1 MNKLYNQRGV
11 GGLRFRVIPYPKLF
25 ILLISLL
32 LSAKVYSQQKTI
44 AGLVIDEKSEVLPGV
59 SILVKGT
66 RQSVQTDRDG
76 KFKIQ
81 ALATDRLVFN
91 YIGYT
96 TQEVIIGTKTTINV
110 SMSPSATSLNDV
122 VVVGYGTQKR
132 SDLTGAIGSVNMKDF
147 AKAPV
152 KSFDEALAGRVAGVQ
167 VQSSDGQPGAVANII
182 IRGAGSITQDNSP
195 LYVVDGFPSESSNA
209 NSISPSDIESI
220 DVLKD
225 ASATAIYG
233 ARGANGVVLITTKK
247 GKTGPPQVVYNAYYG
262 IQKVPEKVKLMDAYE
277 FVRYV
282 KDLNS
287 PFADSTYLKNGTT
300 LDSYRSAASVDMQD
314 YVYQTGQNQNHDIA
328 IRGGTEGTQY
338 AISGNFNNQKGIVKF
353 GGFRRY
359 QGRFVLDQKINN
371 KIKAGINAN
380 YANSEQFGIPVSA
393 TNFYASSVLLYSVW
407 GQRPTNGVSVSGKN
421 YDPLV
426 DFYDPVNEFGN
437 NQDYRV
443 NPLLNLQ
450 NQQTKFKTNNLT
462 ANAYAE
468 YAILKNLT
476 FRVAGGITKNN
487 VETNILN
494 NSKTQAGSKYVASGP
509 NGTIGFANQASWL
522 SDNTLNYK
530 AKLGKNHNFN
540 ALVNYNAQGNNS
552 SNRSFTAF
560 QLPNEDLGL
569 DGLDLAAAANT
580 SRVSNS
586 SRWAMQS
593 VLARVNYDY
602 KSKYLLT
609 ASIRADGSSKFPPG
623 SKWGYFPSVSGA
635 WRLSNE
641 EFMKN
646 LNWISNAKLR
656 LGFGQSGNNRVGDFA
671 YMQQLQLSN
680 TNYWYSA
687 NNQPAQNGTYLSAIG
702 NENLRWETSEQTNIG
717 LDLGFLKDRISVTAD
732 IYRKK
737 TKDLLLNASLPYSIG
752 VEGSAGFKN
761 VGSLQNQGLELSI
774 DSRNIVT
781 KDFSW
786 STNFNIS
793 FNQNKILALTDNQ
806 SYLLAGNGTFF
817 NTTYSGLFPYISMV
831 GNPLG
836 QMYGLASDGV
846 YQYGDFDKMPNGT
859 YLLKSNVTTNLAAR
873 SAVQPGDVK
882 YKDINGDLLINGS
895 DYTVIGN
902 GLPKYTGGF
911 SNNFSYK
918 GFDLNVL
925 LQWSVGNDV
934 INANRYIFEGGIVA
948 NPNLN
953 QFATYADRWTPTN
966 PNNTYFRAGGQGA
979 AAYSSRVI
987 EDGSYL
993 KLRTVSFGYTV
1004 PKNTIQRWGMNNL
1017 RINVSAQNLAT
1028 ITRYSGMDP
1037 EISSRQSNLTPGFD
1051 YAGYPH
1057 SLTIVFGVNAT
1068 F

>member
-1 MNKLYNQRGV
+1 MNKLYNERGV
-11 GGLRFRVIPYPKLF
+11 RGLRCWVIPKLL

-32 LSAKVYSQQKTI
+32 LTTKVYSQQKTI
-44 AGLVIDEKSEVLPGV
+44 VGLVIDEKSEVLPGV

-66 RQSVQTDRDG
+66 KQSVQTDKDG

-96 TQEVIIGTKTTINV
+96 TQEVIVGTKTSINV
-110 SMSPSATSLNDV
+110 SMSPSSTSLNDV

-132 SDLTGAIGSVNMKDF
+132 SDLTGSIGSVNMKDF

-247 GKTGPPQVVYNAYYG
+247 GKSGPPQVVYNAYYG
-262 IQKVPEKVKLMDAYE
+262 IQKVPEKIKLMDAYE

-300 LDSYRSAASVDMQD
+300 LDSYRNATSLDMQD

-450 NQQTKFKTNNLT
+450 NQQTRFKTNNLT

-609 ASIRADGSSKFPPG
+609 ASVRADGSSKFPPG

-635 WRLSNE
+635 WRFSNE

-656 LGFGQSGNNRVGDFA
+656 VGFGQSGNNRVGDFA

-806 SYLLAGNGTFF
+806 NYLLAGNGTFF

-873 SAVQPGDVK
+873 TAVQPGDVK

-953 QFATYADRWTPTN
+953 QFASYAERWTPIN

>member
-1 MNKLYNQRGV
+1 MSKLYNGCEVERV
-11 GGLRFRVIPYPKLF
+11 RFCIIRYPGILL
-25 ILLISLL
+25 LLISLFL
-32 LSAKVYSQQKTI
+32 TANVFAQQKTI
-44 AGLVIDEKSEVLPGV
+44 VGMVVDEKSEALPGV

-66 RQSVQTDRDG
+66 KLSTQTDKDG

-81 ALATDRLVFN
+81 ALTTDRLVFN
-91 YIGYT
+91 YIGFGV
-96 TQEVIIGTKTTINV
+96 QEVLVGTKTTINV
-110 SMSPSATSLNDV
+110 VLHSTSTGLNDV

-132 SDLTGAIGSVNMKDF
+132 SDLTGAVGSVNMTDF

-152 KSFDEALAGRVAGVQ
+152 KSFDEALSGRVAGVQ

-220 DVLKD
+220 DILKD

-247 GKTGPPQVVYNAYYG
+247 GKSGPPQVVYNAYYG

-282 KDLNS
+282 RDLNA
-287 PFADSTYLKNGTT
+287 PLADSTYLKNGTT
-300 LDSYRSAASVDMQD
+300 LDFYRTAPTLDMQD

-328 IRGGTEGTQY
+328 IRGGSEGTQY
-338 AISGNFNNQKGIVKF
+338 AISGNFNNQKGIVKY
-353 GGFRRY
+353 GGFKRY
-359 QGRFVLDQKINN
+359 QGRFVLDQKVNN
-371 KIKAGINAN
+371 KLKAGVNAN
-380 YANSEQFGIPVSA
+380 YAYSEQFGIPVSA
-393 TNFYASSVLLYSVW
+393 TNFYASSVFLYSVW
-407 GQRPTNGVSVSGKN
+407 GQRPTNGVSSAGKN

-426 DFYDPVNEFGN
+426 DLYDPVNEFGN

-443 NPLLNLQ
+443 NPLVNMQ
-450 NQQTKFKTNNLT
+450 NQITRFKTNTLT

-476 FRVAGGITKNN
+476 LRVSGGITKNN

-494 NSKTQAGSKYVASGP
+494 NSKTQAGSKYVTSGP

-522 SDNTLNYK
+522 SDNTLTYK
-530 AKLGKNHNFN
+530 VKIEKDHNIN
-540 ALVNYNAQGNNS
+540 ALVNYNAQGNNN
-552 SNRSFTAF
+552 SNRSFSAF
-560 QLPNEDLGL
+560 QLPNEDLGF
-569 DGLDLAAAANT
+569 DGFDLAAAANT
-580 SRVSNS
+580 NRVSNS

-602 KSKYLLT
+602 KSRYLLT

-623 SKWGYFPSVSGA
+623 SKWGYFPSISGA
-635 WRLSNE
+635 WRFSSE

-646 LNWISNAKLR
+646 LKWISNAKLR

-671 YMQQLQLSN
+671 YMRQLQLSN

-687 NNQPAQNGTYLSAIG
+687 NNVPALTGAFLSAIG
-702 NENLRWETSEQTNIG
+702 NENLKWETSEQTNIG
-717 LDLGFLKDRISVTAD
+717 LDLGFLKDRINITAD
-732 IYRKK
+732 VYRKR
-737 TKDLLLNASLPYSIG
+737 TKDLLLNASLPYSLG
-752 VEGSAGFKN
+752 VEGSTGFKN
-761 VGSLQNQGLELSI
+761 VGSLQNQGLEFSV
-774 DSRNIVT
+774 DTRNIVT
-781 KDFSW
+781 KNFSW

-806 SYLLAGNGTFF
+806 NYLLAGNGTFF

-836 QMYGLASDGV
+836 QMYGLISDGV
-846 YQYGDFDKMPNGT
+846 YQYGDFDKMPNGA
-859 YLLKSNVTTNLAAR
+859 YVLKSTVTTSLAAR

-895 DYTVIGN
+895 DYTIIGN
-902 GLPKYTGGF
+902 GLPKYTGGL

-953 QFATYADRWTPTN
+953 QFATYQDRWTSTN

-979 AAYSSRVI
+979 AAYASRVI

-993 KLRTVSFGYTV
+993 KLRTVSFGYTI
-1004 PKNTIQRWGMNNL
+1004 PKNTIQKWGMNNL
-1017 RINVSAQNLAT
+1017 RFNVSAQNLAT
-1028 ITRYSGMDP
+1028 ITGYSGIDP

-1057 SLTIVFGVNAT
+1057 SLTVVFGVNAT